1 MNGQENRFI
10 HQEDNVN
17 IILTRM
23 AAAAAALALGIG
35 LYACG
40 GGYNDGAAM
49 AGGSPAAVVVAAP
62 VLAGQFLATSLV
74 VDTPATPGYS
84 SEATR
89 QTDPRL
95 VNGWGVAFNPTG
107 FVWVANNGSNTSTL
121 YDGNGVLQSLVV
133 ALPDGAKPTGIVFNA
148 SADFKVAQAGLS
160 GTASFIFAGEGG
172 QIAGWSPG
180 VDRTHTVTLAD
191 NHAGGAVYKGLAI
204 GSVGTVNYLYAA
216 DFHNRRIDVFDASY
230 KKATLAGSFTD
241 PALPS
246 GYAPFNVQALGG
258 KLYVTYALV
267 ATSGDDEQTGAGFG
281 IVDQFDMAGTFLRR
295 VASGSMMNAPW
306 GMALA
311 PTGFGAASG
320 MLLIGNF
327 GDGKINVF
335 DPVSAEFKGALN
347 KADGTPVVIPGL
359 WGIAFGNG
367 VQNQALNTLYF
378 AAGPGGEAHGAYG
391 RIDAK

>member
-10 HQEDNVN
+10 HQETTLK
-17 IILTRM
+17 ITLTRM
-23 AAAAAALALGIG
+23 AAGAAALALGAG
-35 LYACG
+35 LFACG
-40 GGYNDGAAM
+40 GGDYGGAM
-49 AGGSPAAVVVAAP
+49 TNVAAPVTPPPAP

-74 VDTPATPGYS
+74 VDTPATPGYGN
-84 SEATR
+84 ETTR

-121 YDGNGVLQSLVV
+121 YDGNGVPNALVV
-133 ALPDGAKPTGIVFNA
+133 ALPAGARPTGIVFNA
-148 SADFKVAQAGLS
+148 SADFKVAQAGLT
-160 GTASFIFAGEGG
+160 GTAAFLFAGEGG

-191 NHAGGAVYKGLAI
+191 NAAAGAVYKGLAI

-241 PALPS
+241 PSLPS
-246 GYAPFNVQALGG
+246 GYAPFNIQAFGS
-258 KLYVTYALV
+258 KIYVAYAL
-267 ATSGDDEQTGAGFG
+267 AAASGDVQQAGAGLG
-281 IVDQFDMAGTFLRR
+281 IVDQYDTAGTFLRR
-295 VASGSMMNAPW
+295 VATGAMLNAPW
-306 GMALA
+306 GMAMA
-311 PTGFGAASG
+311 PADFGAASG

-327 GDGKINVF
+327 GDGKINAF
-335 DPVSAEFKGALN
+335 DVATGDFKGALN

-367 VQNQALNTLYF
+367 VQNQPLNTLYF
-378 AAGPGGEAHGAYG
+378 AAGPGGQAHGAYG